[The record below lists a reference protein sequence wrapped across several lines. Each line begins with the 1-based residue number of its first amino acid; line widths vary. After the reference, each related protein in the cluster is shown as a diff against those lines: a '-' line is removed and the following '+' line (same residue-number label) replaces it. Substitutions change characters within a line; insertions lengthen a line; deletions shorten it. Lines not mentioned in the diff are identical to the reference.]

1 MKKLDNDMK
10 KWITLIV
17 ILMFAYWIVNNV
29 EQIANIITTL
39 YNVLLPFI
47 IGGALAFILNIPAT
61 KIEKRLSKKIK
72 GKQTLIRTISI
83 ILSLLLLILI
93 LVFIAL
99 LLIPEL
105 AENIKLLIKN
115 IPALFD
121 KVEVLALDLVEKYP
135 DAQKQLT
142 SFFSGNGSISN
153 IISNILNYMLSGAVG
168 FISSFISSFITLFT
182 ALIFAIYMLF
192 QKEYLSDGTKK
203 LLYAYT
209 KKERAEKT
217 IRVGKLANET
227 FQKFI
232 SGQCVEAIILGTII
246 FVVSLI
252 CGFPY
257 ALFIAVLT
265 AVTALIPIFGAIFAM
280 IIGAI
285 LIAITD
291 PIQALIFTLIFLV
304 IQQIEGNLIYPKV
317 VGKSVGLSPLW
328 TLLAISVGGSL
339 FGLVGM
345 LIGLPLASI
354 IFALLKE
361 NVENRLETK
370 KIKL

>member
-1 MKKLDNDMK
+1 MKKIDNDMK
-10 KWITLIV
+10 KWITLIIV
-17 ILMFAYWIVNNV
+17 LMVAYWVVNNV
-29 EQIANIITTL
+29 KEIEQIIGTL
-39 YNVLLPFI
+39 FTVLLPFI
-47 IGGALAFILNIPAT
+47 LGGVMAFILNIPST
-61 KIEKRLSKKIK
+61 KIENFLNKQLKNKK
-72 GKQTLIRTISI
+72 TLTRIISI
-83 ILSLLLLILI
+83 ILSLVFFILI
-93 LVFIAL
+93 IVFIAL

-115 IPALFD
+115 VPVLFNR
-121 KVEVLALDLVEKYP
+121 VEAFALDLVEKYP
-135 DAQKQLT
+135 DIQKQLT
-142 SFFSGNGSISN
+142 TFFASNGSISD
-153 IISNILNYMLSGAVG
+153 IISSLLNYMLSGAVG
-168 FISSFISSFITLFT
+168 FVSSLISSFITIFT

-192 QKEYLSDGTKK
+192 QKEYLMDGAKK
-203 LLYAYT
+203 VLYAYT
-209 KKERAEKT
+209 KKDYAEKV
-217 IRVGKLANET
+217 IKVAKLANHT
-227 FQKFI
+227 FSKFI

-246 FVVSLI
+246 FIVSLI

-257 ALFIAVLT
+257 ALLIAVLT
-265 AVTALIPIFGAIFAM
+265 AVTALVPIFGAIFAM

-291 PIQALIFTLIFLV
+291 PIQALIFILV
-304 IQQIEGNLIYPKV
+304 FQVVQQIEGNLIYPKV

-361 NVENRLETK
+361 NVETRLKTK
-370 KIKL
+370 KIEV

>member
-1 MKKLDNDMK
+1 MKNLDNDMK
-10 KWITLIV
+10 KWITLIIV
-17 ILMFAYWIVNNV
+17 LMFTYWIVNNV
-29 EQIANIITTL
+29 EQIGAIITTIFT
-39 YNVLLPFI
+39 VLLPFI
-47 IGGALAFILNIPAT
+47 VGGVMAFILNIPAT
-61 KIEKRLSKKIK
+61 KIEKQLNKKLK
-72 GKQTLIRTISI
+72 NKKTLNRAISI
-83 ILSLLLLILI
+83 ILSLVIFILI
-93 LVFIAL
+93 IVFIAL

-115 IPALFD
+115 VPALFD
-121 KVEVLALDLVEKYP
+121 KVEAFALNLVEKYP
-135 DAQKQLT
+135 DTQKQLT
-142 SFFSGNGSISN
+142 AFFSSNGSISG
-153 IISNILNYMLSGAVG
+153 IISNLLNYILSGAVG
-168 FISSFISSFITLFT
+168 FISGIISSFVTIFT

-192 QKEYLSDGTKK
+192 QKEYLVEGAKK
-203 LLYAYT
+203 ILYAYT
-209 KKERAEKT
+209 KKERAQKV
-217 IRVGKLANET
+217 IRVANLANDT

-246 FVVSLI
+246 FIVSLI

-257 ALFIAVLT
+257 ALLIAVLT

-280 IIGAI
+280 IIGTI

-291 PIQALIFTLIFLV
+291 PIQALIFALVFLV
-304 IQQIEGNLIYPKV
+304 IQQVEGNLIYPKV

-354 IFALLKE
+354 IFALQKE
-361 NVENRLETK
+361 NVENRLENK
-370 KIKL
+370 KIKV